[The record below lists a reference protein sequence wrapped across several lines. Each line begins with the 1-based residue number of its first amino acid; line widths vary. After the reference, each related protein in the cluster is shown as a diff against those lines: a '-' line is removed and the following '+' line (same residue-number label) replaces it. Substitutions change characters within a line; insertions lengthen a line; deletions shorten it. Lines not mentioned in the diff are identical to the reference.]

1 MATTSSKE
9 VTAMR
14 AVFRATLVAVA
25 VGMLL
30 TANVLAKGENGIE
43 SVNVTIGP
51 IDDMSA
57 GTPTRVTAQV
67 TESAQITSGLVGA
80 YLSFYEP
87 VSRDQLEFSLNYD
100 QAAGAYVALVTLP
113 HEGRWLIDA
122 GTRYGTGSTVPYG
135 GSDGTHI
142 VTVRPA
148 APPAAPAFPAAPF
161 LAGAAAAS
169 LAWLL
174 GFGTASL
181 RRRRTAAAAIPA
193 SVSRQVPV

>member
-1 MATTSSKE
+1 
-9 VTAMR
+9 MR
-14 AVFRATLVAVA
+14 ALVRATVVAVA
-25 VGMLL
+25 LGMLL
-30 TANVLAKGENGIE
+30 TADVMAKGENGSEI
-43 SVNVTIGP
+43 VNITIGP

-87 VSRDQLEFSLNYD
+87 VSKDQLEFSLNYE

-122 GTRYGTGSTVPYG
+122 GTRYGTGAGVPYG
-135 GSDGTHI
+135 GSDGTHV
-142 VTVRPA
+142 VTVRA
-148 APPAAPAFPAAPF
+148 APPPTAPALPVAPF
-161 LAGAAAAS
+161 LAGVAAAS

-174 GFGTASL
+174 GIGTAFL
-181 RRRRTAAAAIPA
+181 RRRRTVAAAIPA
-193 SVSRQVPV
+193 SAGQRASI